1 MAHHRRIAGVGL
13 RYVGLPVA
21 AAFSRSGARVVAF
34 DISSNRV
41 QELRAG
47 YDRTKELTS
56 ADLAREEL
64 YLTDNPDDLR
74 AADFFIITVPTPID
88 DARRP
93 DLRFLLSASRT
104 VGKRLKRSDIVVYES
119 TVYPGATEEECVP
132 ILEQSSGLASGTG
145 FAVGYS
151 PERINPGDK
160 DHRFETIRKVVAAQ
174 DDHTLDVVADV
185 YSSVLTAGVYRA
197 PNIKTAEAAKVI
209 ENTQRDLNI
218 ALMNELSTIFHRL
231 EIDTQ
236 EVLAAAGTKW
246 NFLGFTPGLVGG
258 HCIGVDPYYLTHQ
271 AERSGFHPEVIL
283 AGPHC
288 CFVDEGWSL
297 VTSLLKNA
305 KGAVLDVKAK
315 LPREHRPAAVDL
327 WRL

>member
-1 MAHHRRIAGVGL
+1 MAHHRRIAVVGL

-104 VGKRLKRSDIVVYES
+104 VGKRLKRGDIVVYES

-132 ILEQSSGLASGTG
+132 VLEQSSGLG
-145 FAVGYS
+145 
-151 PERINPGDK
+151 RCLQ
-160 DHRFETIRKVVAAQ
+160 HRVDRGRLPRAEHQ
-174 DDHTLDVVADV
+174 DR
-185 YSSVLTAGVYRA
+185 GGC
-197 PNIKTAEAAKVI
+197 
-209 ENTQRDLNI
+209 QG
-218 ALMNELSTIFHRL
+218 HR
-231 EIDTQ
+231 EY
-236 EVLAAAGTKW
+236 AAG
-246 NFLGFTPGLVGG
+246 P
-258 HCIGVDPYYLTHQ
+258 Q
-271 AERSGFHPEVIL
+271 
-283 AGPHC
+283 
-288 CFVDEGWSL
+288 
-297 VTSLLKNA
+297 
-305 KGAVLDVKAK
+305 
-315 LPREHRPAAVDL
+315 HRPDERALDNLPPTGNRYSRGA
-327 WRL
+327 RRE